1 MKNEYE
7 SYGPPPY
14 THSTTL
20 DAALWPSF
28 RAYRT
33 RNESDTRTSGA
44 KTARLMRAT
53 CDESRAHDVAPYMD
67 EIQTL
72 QTKLNNGPKDNISR
86 AWSNGINEV
95 TSRASKESDLSIMM
109 CYTEA
114 SFKDIVRTHP
124 NLILDVR
131 PPPETAMDGDQD
143 CVTEMFEEGDQSEQT
158 HKLHWADDHET
169 FDDKPEAW
177 KEQVTSFK
185 GESG

>member
-1 MKNEYE
+1 
-7 SYGPPPY
+7 
-14 THSTTL
+14 
-20 DAALWPSF
+20 
-28 RAYRT
+28 
-33 RNESDTRTSGA
+33 
-44 KTARLMRAT
+44 
-53 CDESRAHDVAPYMD
+53 MD